1 MSSITRTCRRAL
13 VFSLGL
19 GLVTAALHAA
29 DPEPASATSP
39 AAAPAPAEPAAE
51 PAKTE
56 SAPSADLAQQL
67 ATAESN
73 LATALRSYALLQA
86 ENDQLKA
93 DAARNQAAV
102 QAAADKTV
110 SDTQAA
116 AAKTTSD
123 ALAEAGALRDEVR
136 QLQAQSAAL
145 AAENAQ
151 LRTRL
156 ALTGNPPGS
165 TLVNPTRPGT
175 AAAAVLQPAP
185 VTPPPAAAPRTHTI
199 VLGDSLTKISKK
211 YYGTPNRW
219 DEIMKANPGV
229 IKNSESIPLGAVITI
244 P

>member
-1 MSSITRTCRRAL
+1 MPTPKSAL
-13 VFSLGL
+13 RL
-19 GLVTAALHAA
+19 ALILALTTVYSRAA
-29 DPEPASATSP
+29 DAQP
-39 AAAPAPAEPAAE
+39 AAATPAPEAAPAAE

-56 SAPSADLAQQL
+56 PAADLAQQL
-67 ATAESN
+67 AETQDK
-73 LATALRSYALLQA
+73 LATALRSYSLLQT

-93 DAARNQAAV
+93 DAATREAAV

-110 SDTQAA
+110 SETQAA

-123 ALAEAGALRDEVR
+123 ALAQAAALRDEVR
-136 QLQAQSAAL
+136 QLQSQSAAL

-156 ALTGNPPGS
+156 ALTGNPPGT

-185 VTPPPAAAPRTHTI
+185 ATPAPEAAPAPRTHTI
-199 VLGDSLTKISKK
+199 VPGDSLTKISKK

-219 DEIMKANPGV
+219 EEIMKANPGV

>member
-1 MSSITRTCRRAL
+1 MSSIIRTCHRAL
-13 VFSLGL
+13 FFSLGL
-19 GLVTAALHAA
+19 GVVAAALHAA
-29 DPEPASATSP
+29 DPDP
-39 AAAPAPAEPAAE
+39 AATPAPAAEPTPAAE
-51 PAKTE
+51 PAKAEPAT
-56 SAPSADLAQQL
+56 DLAQQL
-67 ATAESN
+67 AETQDKLS
-73 LATALRSYALLQA
+73 TALRSYALLQT
-86 ENDQLKA
+86 ENDELKA
-93 DAARNQAAV
+93 NAARDQAAV

-123 ALAEAGALRDEVR
+123 ALAEAAALRDEVR
-136 QLQAQSAAL
+136 QLQAQTAAL

-156 ALTGNPPGS
+156 ALTGNPPGT

-175 AAAAVLQPAP
+175 AAAAILQPAP
-185 VTPPPAAAPRTHTI
+185 VTLPPAAAPAPRTHTI

-219 DEIMKANPGV
+219 EEIMKANPGV